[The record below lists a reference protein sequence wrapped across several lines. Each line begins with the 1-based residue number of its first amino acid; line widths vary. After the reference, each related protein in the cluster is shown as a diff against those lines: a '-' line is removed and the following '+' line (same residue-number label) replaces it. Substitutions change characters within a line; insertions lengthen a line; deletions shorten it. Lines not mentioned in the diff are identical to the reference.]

1 MDEPLVVNHAN
12 QIILGLGLATL
23 VSAKQNI
30 LISIG
35 NVDGVRVCGLILQAG
50 PSGPG
55 ASVAPTLLEWGRDAT
70 SYPGD
75 PNNPVLYMMFSPEL
89 EVQMAQSIPLLQSI
103 LWSTYEMGMSS
114 ATTCGCGE
122 QTMLSVLSR
131 TAAIDVVMEW

>member
-1 MDEPLVVNHAN
+1 MNEKLNQGLHLVISPGIYHLDEPLVVNHAN

-55 ASVAPTLLEWGRDAT
+55 HLLPQHSLSGVGIRQAIQETQTIQALYTMFLPGLEGQTAQLRTL
-70 SYPGD
+70 
-75 PNNPVLYMMFSPEL
+75 
-89 EVQMAQSIPLLQSI
+89 
-103 LWSTYEMGMSS
+103 
-114 ATTCGCGE
+114 
-122 QTMLSVLSR
+122 
-131 TAAIDVVMEW
+131 